1 MSLANCYTNTAV
13 WHPSTA
19 SNTKT
24 YPSTSGASYAAGASI
39 SKFCQESDIP
49 MAANSNH
56 TSGSLGLRGMLCVF
70 FFISTGIAVICATG
84 IGEREHSAR
93 SGWHVAS
100 RSTKIAPWVIERTVN
115 GKDVEFLSCSL
126 IRRI

>member
-13 WHPSTA
+13 WHPNTA
-19 SNTKT
+19 SDTKT
-24 YPSTSGASYAAGASI
+24 YASTSGASYAAAAFI
-39 SKFCQESDIP
+39 SKICQESDIP

-84 IGEREHSAR
+84 IGEGEHSAR

-100 RSTKIAPWVIERTVN
+100 PVYQNRAV
-115 GKDVEFLSCSL
+115 GD
-126 IRRI
+126 